1 MQEPKSSCNSSIW
14 KFRHFC
20 GTFQLAD
27 PRRGTWSKSL
37 YDRKLSRVVK
47 TYSVPAV
54 RQLTSPLRF
63 YRRFT
68 IRFTYIQG
76 DMCDS
81 NFFYS
86 IKFVG
91 WTLQKTNMEG
101 AIQDEKACIVALARR
116 FTLSQNGY
124 GAYIGFR
131 LVPIGNMIFNIKFVN
146 YIFII

>member
-63 YRRFT
+63 RRRFT
-68 IRFTYIQG
+68 IRSPHIRDIVCISKSILSYQISSLDLAKNKYGRSNTRRKSLHCRISQKVYLEPKWLRCLIEIGTLTQG
-76 DMCDS
+76 
-81 NFFYS
+81 
-86 IKFVG
+86 
-91 WTLQKTNMEG
+91 
-101 AIQDEKACIVALARR
+101 ARTTKETR
-116 FTLSQNGY
+116 TKQT
-124 GAYIGFR
+124 AT
-131 LVPIGNMIFNIKFVN
+131 K
-146 YIFII
+146 

>member
-63 YRRFT
+63 HRRFT
-68 IRFTYIQG
+68 IRFTPRQG
-76 DMCDS
+76 DICIS
-81 NFFYS
+81 KFFYN

-91 WTLQKTNMEG
+91 W
-101 AIQDEKACIVALARR
+101 
-116 FTLSQNGY
+116 
-124 GAYIGFR
+124 
-131 LVPIGNMIFNIKFVN
+131 
-146 YIFII
+146 